1 MLPTVVLR
9 PFHYRGQEVIGFDL
23 NLDTGLEK
31 EVRKLKGIK
40 WCGTN
45 NLWYIPLSREQY
57 EQTKAFFEGKI
68 SFDLRPL
75 QEYLKQRKVAVAVQ
89 PQKKV
94 SKTKVQLLLDYPLGP
109 ENLTAFESYLRLL
122 KLKGYSENTIQTYC
136 GAFHYLLRLLGAV
149 SVSTL
154 NKEHVQAY
162 LLWLLEKRGYSY
174 ANLHTTVNA
183 LKFYFEAVA
192 NRGREFYDLPRPKKR
207 LKLPSILSEEEM
219 VGLIQKTPNLK
230 HRALLMTAYS
240 AGLRVSE
247 LVRLK
252 IQDIDSKRMLLHIR
266 EGKGGKDRMVPLS
279 QKLLLT
285 LRQYVASFKP
295 KEYLFEGETGG
306 PYGTRTAQEVLQEAK
321 GKAGINKKG
330 GIHLLR
336 HSYATHLLEA
346 GTDIR
351 YIQAFLGHNS
361 LKTTMLYTHVSKLKI
376 ETIQSPLDRLNW

>member
-1 MLPTVVLR
+1 MLFTITLR
-9 PFHYRGQEVIGFDL
+9 PFHYRAQEVIGFDL
-23 NLDTGLEK
+23 NLNTALEK
-31 EVRKLKGIK
+31 EVRKFKGIK
-40 WCGTN
+40 WCVAN
-45 NLWYIPLSREQY
+45 NLWYIPLRREQY
-57 EQTKAFFEGKI
+57 ENAKAFFDGKLI
-68 SFDLRPL
+68 FDLRPL
-75 QEYLKQRKVAVAVQ
+75 QAYLQQRKVTMAVM

-94 SKTKVQLLLDYPLGP
+94 SKAKVQLLLDYPLSPG
-109 ENLTAFESYLRLL
+109 NLTAFEAYLRLL
-122 KLKGYSENTIQTYC
+122 KLKGYSTNTIQTYC

-149 SVSTL
+149 AVSTL
-154 NKEHVQAY
+154 KKEHVQAY

-183 LKFYFEAVA
+183 LKFYFEAVEGK
-192 NRGREFYDLPRPKKR
+192 GREFYDLPRPKKR

-219 VGLIQKTPNLK
+219 IGLIQKTENLK

-252 IQDIDSKRMLLHIR
+252 IKDVDSSRMLLHVR
-266 EGKGGKDRMVPLS
+266 QGKGGKDRMVPLS

-285 LRQYVASFKP
+285 LREYAKRYKP
-295 KEYLFEGETGG
+295 KEYLFEGEGG
-306 PYGTRTAQEVLQEAK
+306 GSYGTRTAQEVLQDAK
-321 GKAGINKKG
+321 TKAGIHKKG

-376 ETIQSPLDRLNW
+376 ETIQSPLDKLNW